1 MREGT
6 TKRHSGRES
15 KELAGGE
22 PGMTQV
28 LGSLEKVIL
37 ISKVNMLKD

>member
-1 MREGT
+1 MKEQQKVT
-6 TKRHSGRES
+6 LVES

-28 LGSLEKVIL
+28 LGSLEKAIL

>member
-1 MREGT
+1 M
-6 TKRHSGRES
+6 KDQQNAILVES

-28 LGSLEKVIL
+28 LGSQKVIL